1 MSLQRPWSLDFARN
15 PARVASL
22 MKLNAET
29 TYRYDGTGPAPW
41 GTATQLVLAGARF
54 TGTPGRE
61 AEAAEAWAFEMKA
74 YFHRGVGEPP
84 KVTYDCGTYT
94 VIGLIQT
101 THPGDHP
108 GKDGIVWFT

>member
-1 MSLQRPWSLDFARN
+1 MSWSLDFARS
-15 PARVASL
+15 PERVAL
-22 MKLNAET
+22 LTELNAQEGI
-29 TYRYDGTGPAPW
+29 RWDGTGNCILASPLR
-41 GTATQLVLAGARF
+41 LVLAGTRF

-61 AEAAEAWAFEMKA
+61 REAAEAWAFEMKA
-74 YFHRGVGEPP
+74 YFHRGVGEQPQ
-84 KVTYDCGTYT
+84 VTYDHGTYT